1 MIDSGY
7 YTGSLFVREL
17 ERLKEEYI
25 QLELD
30 DMRVLIEEDILLIE
44 KAMDMLCRNKI
55 YQIEQTIQDV
65 SKYHLIQLHSA
76 TEKTYLF

>member
-1 MIDSGY
+1 MTSSGY

-30 DMRVLIEEDILLIE
+30 DMKVLIEEDILLIE
-44 KAMDMLCRNKI
+44 KAMDMLYRNKI
-55 YQIEQTIQDV
+55 HQIEQTI
-65 SKYHLIQLHSA
+65 
-76 TEKTYLF
+76 

>member
-30 DMRVLIEEDILLIE
+30 DMKVLIEEDILLIE
-44 KAMDMLCRNKI
+44 KAMDMLCGNKI
-55 YQIEQTIQDV
+55 HQIEQTI
-65 SKYHLIQLHSA
+65 
-76 TEKTYLF
+76 